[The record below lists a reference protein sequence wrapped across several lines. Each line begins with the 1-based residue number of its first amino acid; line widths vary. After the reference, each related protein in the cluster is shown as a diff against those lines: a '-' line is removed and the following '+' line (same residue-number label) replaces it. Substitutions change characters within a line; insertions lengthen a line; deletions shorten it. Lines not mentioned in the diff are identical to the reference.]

1 MKKLLL
7 VLVAIFTVGTAM
19 AQMKL
24 AHVDTQRLLDTMP
37 SRKAA
42 IEKLQKFEQDGVIE
56 LREMEEDLKKAYA
69 KYEQERPSL
78 SPVRIQIEEEKIM
91 KKQQALQER
100 EQSLNAEM
108 QAYSNELNV
117 PIQEKVV
124 KAIEIVSER
133 KKLNYVLDASMLIY
147 SAGGADI
154 TDEVLVELM
163 KLDVQ

>member
-7 VLVAIFTVGTAM
+7 IFVAIFTVGAAM

-56 LREMEEDLKKAYA
+56 LKEMEEDLRKSFA
-69 KYEQERPSL
+69 KYEQERPTL
-78 SPVRIQIEEEKIM
+78 SPVRIQIEEEKLM
-91 KKQQALQER
+91 KKQQAFQDR

-108 QAYSNELNV
+108 QAYSNELNG
-117 PIQEKVV
+117 PIQDKVV
-124 KAIEIVSER
+124 KAIEIVSDR

-147 SAGGADI
+147 SAGGTDI
-154 TDEVLVELM
+154 TDEVLVELL
-163 KLDVQ
+163 KLDAQ